1 MAPAGSACD
10 NMLWWRMKT
19 FRERVSIYSE
29 TTIGKVIL
37 PMCVEESP
45 FELDIRRIVTD
56 SDLDGVVTGAILRRW
71 WSDAD
76 VIFGHPGELRAGV
89 FDGVIDRFTA
99 VCDLPLHHNCGLSI
113 DHHQS
118 NKPEEDIGDSM
129 IIWRE
134 SPSAARIA
142 YDVFSERVDLSD
154 FESLLGW
161 VDKLDSGGISQEE
174 YLSDNPV
181 LWLSRVIDAGE
192 GVAMKV
198 LEFLQ
203 EGVPVDE
210 ILSDSEVSEMIL
222 EKKREMGVLV
232 STIRDGMVIEDRM
245 AIVRLDGTG
254 IRSNGYQVTA
264 MAGDKCDACMVIH
277 GDLGASFGEGE
288 SYPVSASF
296 YTNSFLHP
304 DGGIYDLTALATR
317 FDSDGGGHA
326 NACGCR
332 IKPIE
337 QLEVA
342 DREVSGE
349 DISRNIAAWL
359 QMWSE
364 R

>member
-1 MAPAGSACD
+1 
-10 NMLWWRMKT
+10 MLRWRMKT
-19 FRERVSIYSE
+19 FRERVSKFRNHHWC
-29 TTIGKVIL
+29 GHL
-37 PMCVEESP
+37 PIDVAEGP
-45 FELDIRRIVTD
+45 FDLEIRRIVTD

-71 WSDAD
+71 WTDAN

-89 FDGVIDRFTA
+89 FDEVIDRRTA
-99 VCDLPLHHNCGLSI
+99 VCDLPMHRSCGLSI

-118 NKPEEDIGDSM
+118 NKPDGDAGDSM
-129 IIWRE
+129 VIWRE

-154 FESLLGW
+154 FESLLEW
-161 VDKLDSGGISQEE
+161 VDKLDSGAISHEE
-174 YLSDNPV
+174 YLANSPV

-192 GVAMKV
+192 GIAMKV

-203 EGVPVDE
+203 GGVTVDQ
-210 ILSDSEVSEMIL
+210 ILSDSEISEIIID
-222 EKKREMGVLV
+222 KKREMGVLIA
-232 STIRDGMVIEDRM
+232 SIRDNMLIEDRM

-277 GDLGASFGEGE
+277 GDLGATFGEGDN
-288 SYPVSASF
+288 YPVSASF
-296 YTNSFLHP
+296 YTNSFLHRS
-304 DGGIYDLTALATR
+304 GGIYDLTALATR

-332 IKPIE
+332 IKPIDDRV
-337 QLEVA
+337 VA
-342 DREVSGE
+342 DRGVTE
-349 DISRNIAAWL
+349 DDITRNIGAWL

>member
-1 MAPAGSACD
+1 MDVAEGVFD
-10 NMLWWRMKT
+10 L
-19 FRERVSIYSE
+19 E
-29 TTIGKVIL
+29 
-37 PMCVEESP
+37 
-45 FELDIRRIVTD
+45 IRRIVTD

-71 WSDAD
+71 WPDAE

-89 FDGVIDRFTA
+89 FDEMIDRWTA
-99 VCDLPLHHNCGLSI
+99 ICDLPMHRNCGLSI

-118 NKPEEDIGDSM
+118 NKPEEDVGGPM
-129 IIWRE
+129 VIWRE

-142 YDVFSERVDLSD
+142 HDVFSKRVALDDLQ
-154 FESLLGW
+154 SLLEW
-161 VDKLDSGGISQEE
+161 VDKLDSGAISHEE

-181 LWLSRVIDAGE
+181 LWLSRVIDAGD

-203 EGVPVDE
+203 DGVTVDQ
-210 ILSDSEVSEMIL
+210 ILSDPEISDIIIH
-222 EKKREMGVLV
+222 KKREMDELIAA
-232 STIRDGMVIEDRM
+232 IRDGMLIEDRM

-277 GDLGASFGEGE
+277 GELGATFGEG
-288 SYPVSASF
+288 SNYPVSASF
-296 YTNSFLHP
+296 YTNSFLHRS
-304 DGGIYDLTALATR
+304 GGIYDLTALATR
-317 FDSDGGGHA
+317 FDPDGGGHA

-337 QLEVA
+337 DQEIE
-342 DREVSGE
+342 DREVSKE
-349 DISRNIAAWL
+349 DVSRNIAAWL

>member
-1 MAPAGSACD
+1 
-10 NMLWWRMKT
+10 
-19 FRERVSIYSE
+19 
-29 TTIGKVIL
+29 
-37 PMCVEESP
+37 
-45 FELDIRRIVTD
+45 
-56 SDLDGVVTGAILRRW
+56 
-71 WSDAD
+71 
-76 VIFGHPGELRAGV
+76 
-89 FDGVIDRFTA
+89 
-99 VCDLPLHHNCGLSI
+99 
-113 DHHQS
+113 
-118 NKPEEDIGDSM
+118 M

-154 FESLLGW
+154 LKDLLEW
-161 VDKLDSGGISQEE
+161 VDKLDSGAISHEE
-174 YLSDNPV
+174 YLSDSPV

-198 LEFLQ
+198 LEHLQ
-203 EGVPVDE
+203 EGHSVDQ
-210 ILSDSEVSEMIL
+210 ILSDSKISEIIID
-222 EKKREMGVLV
+222 KKKEMGVLIAA
-232 STIRDGMVIEDRM
+232 IRDSMLIEDRL

-277 GDLGASFGEGE
+277 GELGAEFGDGE

-296 YTNSFLHP
+296 YTNSFLHRS
-304 DGGIYDLTALATR
+304 GGIYDLTALATR
-317 FDSDGGGHA
+317 FDQDGGGHA

-337 QLEVA
+337 DLELA
-342 DREVSGE
+342 DRDVSND

>member
-1 MAPAGSACD
+1 MDVAEGVFD
-10 NMLWWRMKT
+10 L
-19 FRERVSIYSE
+19 E
-29 TTIGKVIL
+29 
-37 PMCVEESP
+37 
-45 FELDIRRIVTD
+45 IRRIVTD

-71 WSDAD
+71 WTDAE

-89 FDGVIDRFTA
+89 FDDMIDRWTA
-99 VCDLPLHHNCGLSI
+99 ICDLPMHRNCGLSI

-118 NKPEEDIGDSM
+118 NKPEEDVGGPM
-129 IIWRE
+129 VIWRE

-142 YDVFSERVDLSD
+142 HDVFSKRVTLDDLQ
-154 FESLLGW
+154 SLLEW
-161 VDKLDSGGISQEE
+161 VDKLDSGAISHEE

-181 LWLSRVIDAGE
+181 LWLSRVIDAGD

-203 EGVPVDE
+203 DGVTVDQ
-210 ILSDSEVSEMIL
+210 ILSDPEISDIIIH
-222 EKKREMGVLV
+222 KKREMDELIAA
-232 STIRDGMVIEDRM
+232 IRDGMLIEDRM

-277 GDLGASFGEGE
+277 GELGATFGEG
-288 SYPVSASF
+288 SNYPVSASF
-296 YTNSFLHP
+296 YTNSFLHRS
-304 DGGIYDLTALATR
+304 GGIYDLTALATR
-317 FDSDGGGHA
+317 FDPDGGGHA

-337 QLEVA
+337 DQEIE
-342 DREVSGE
+342 DREVSKE
-349 DISRNIAAWL
+349 DVSGNIAAWL

>member
-1 MAPAGSACD
+1 MDVAED
-10 NMLWWRMKT
+10 VFDL
-19 FRERVSIYSE
+19 E
-29 TTIGKVIL
+29 
-37 PMCVEESP
+37 
-45 FELDIRRIVTD
+45 IRRIVTD

-71 WSDAD
+71 WPDAE

-89 FDGVIDRFTA
+89 FDEMIDRWTA
-99 VCDLPLHHNCGLSI
+99 ICDLPMHRNCGLSI

-118 NKPEEDIGDSM
+118 NKPEEDVGGPM
-129 IIWRE
+129 VIWRE

-142 YDVFSERVDLSD
+142 HDVFSKRVALDDLQ
-154 FESLLGW
+154 SLLEW
-161 VDKLDSGGISQEE
+161 VDKLDSGAISHEE

-181 LWLSRVIDAGE
+181 LWLSRVIDAGD
-192 GVAMKV
+192 GIAMKV

-203 EGVPVDE
+203 DGVTVDQ
-210 ILSDSEVSEMIL
+210 ILSDPEISDIIIH
-222 EKKREMGVLV
+222 KKREMDELIAA
-232 STIRDGMVIEDRM
+232 IRDGMLIEDRM

-277 GDLGASFGEGE
+277 GELGATFGEG
-288 SYPVSASF
+288 SNYPVSASF
-296 YTNSFLHP
+296 YTNSFLHRS
-304 DGGIYDLTALATR
+304 GGIYDLTALATR
-317 FDSDGGGHA
+317 FDPDGGGHA

-337 QLEVA
+337 DQEIE
-342 DREVSGE
+342 DREVSKE
-349 DISRNIAAWL
+349 DVSRNIAAWL

>member
-1 MAPAGSACD
+1 
-10 NMLWWRMKT
+10 MLRWRMKT
-19 FRERVSIYSE
+19 FRERVSKFRNHHWC
-29 TTIGKVIL
+29 GHL
-37 PMCVEESP
+37 PIDVAEGP
-45 FELDIRRIVTD
+45 FDLEIRRIVTD

-71 WSDAD
+71 WTDAN

-89 FDGVIDRFTA
+89 FDEVIDRRTA
-99 VCDLPLHHNCGLSI
+99 VCDLPMHRSCGLSI

-118 NKPEEDIGDSM
+118 NKPDGDAGDSM

-154 FESLLGW
+154 FESLLEW
-161 VDKLDSGGISQEE
+161 VDKLDSGAISHEE
-174 YLSDNPV
+174 YLADSPV

-192 GVAMKV
+192 GIAMKV

-203 EGVPVDE
+203 GGVTVDQ
-210 ILSDSEVSEMIL
+210 ILSDSEISEIIID
-222 EKKREMGVLV
+222 KKREMGVLIA
-232 STIRDGMVIEDRM
+232 SIRDNMLIEDRM

-277 GDLGASFGEGE
+277 GDLGATFGEGDN
-288 SYPVSASF
+288 YPVSASF
-296 YTNSFLHP
+296 YTNSFLHRS
-304 DGGIYDLTALATR
+304 GGIYDLTALATR

-332 IKPIE
+332 IKPIDDRV
-337 QLEVA
+337 VA
-342 DREVSGE
+342 DRGVTE
-349 DISRNIAAWL
+349 DDITRNIGAWL

>member
-1 MAPAGSACD
+1 MDVAED
-10 NMLWWRMKT
+10 VFDL
-19 FRERVSIYSE
+19 E
-29 TTIGKVIL
+29 
-37 PMCVEESP
+37 
-45 FELDIRRIVTD
+45 IRRIVTD

-71 WSDAD
+71 WPDAE

-89 FDGVIDRFTA
+89 FDEMIDRWTA
-99 VCDLPLHHNCGLSI
+99 ICDLPMHRNCGLSI

-118 NKPEEDIGDSM
+118 NKPEEDVGGPM
-129 IIWRE
+129 VIWRE

-142 YDVFSERVDLSD
+142 HDVFSKRVALDDLQ
-154 FESLLGW
+154 SLLEW
-161 VDKLDSGGISQEE
+161 VDKLDSGAISHEE

-181 LWLSRVIDAGE
+181 LWLSRVIDAGD

-203 EGVPVDE
+203 DGVTVDQ
-210 ILSDSEVSEMIL
+210 ILSDPEISDIIIH
-222 EKKREMGVLV
+222 KKREMDELIAA
-232 STIRDGMVIEDRM
+232 IRDGMLIEDRM

-277 GDLGASFGEGE
+277 GELGATFGEG
-288 SYPVSASF
+288 SNYPVSASF
-296 YTNSFLHP
+296 YTNSFLHRS
-304 DGGIYDLTALATR
+304 GGIYDLTALATR
-317 FDSDGGGHA
+317 FDPDGGGHA

-337 QLEVA
+337 DQEIE
-342 DREVSGE
+342 DREVSKE
-349 DISRNIAAWL
+349 DVSRNIAAWL

>member
-1 MAPAGSACD
+1 
-10 NMLWWRMKT
+10 MKT
-19 FRERVSIYSE
+19 FRESVSI
-29 TTIGKVIL
+29 IRNHHWCGHL
-37 PMCVEESP
+37 PIDVAEDP
-45 FELDIRRIVTD
+45 FDLEIRRIVTD

-71 WSDAD
+71 WTDAN

-89 FDGVIDRFTA
+89 FDGVIDRWTA
-99 VCDLPLHHNCGLSI
+99 VCDLPMHRSCGLSI

-118 NKPEEDIGDSM
+118 NKPDGDAGDSM

-154 FESLLGW
+154 FENLLGW
-161 VDKLDSGGISQEE
+161 VDKLDSGAISHEE
-174 YLSDNPV
+174 YLADSPV

-203 EGVPVDE
+203 QGVPVDQ
-210 ILSDSEVSEMIL
+210 ILSDSEISEIIIH
-222 EKKREMGVLV
+222 KKREMGVLI
-232 STIRDGMVIEDRM
+232 TAIRDSMLIEDRM
-245 AIVRLDGTG
+245 AIVRLEGTG
-254 IRSNGYQVTA
+254 VRSNGYQVTA

-277 GDLGASFGEGE
+277 GELGATFGEGD

-296 YTNSFLHP
+296 YTNSFLHRS
-304 DGGIYDLTALATR
+304 GGIYDLTALATR
-317 FDSDGGGHA
+317 FDPDGGGHA

-332 IKPIE
+332 IKPIDD
-337 QLEVA
+337 LGVA
-342 DREVSGE
+342 DRGVSE
-349 DISRNIAAWL
+349 DDITRNIGAWL

>member
-1 MAPAGSACD
+1 MDVAEGVFD
-10 NMLWWRMKT
+10 L
-19 FRERVSIYSE
+19 E
-29 TTIGKVIL
+29 
-37 PMCVEESP
+37 
-45 FELDIRRIVTD
+45 IRRIVTD

-71 WSDAD
+71 WTDAE

-89 FDGVIDRFTA
+89 FDDMIDRWTA
-99 VCDLPLHHNCGLSI
+99 ICDLPMHRNCGLSI

-118 NKPEEDIGDSM
+118 NKPEEDVGGPM
-129 IIWRE
+129 VIWRE

-142 YDVFSERVDLSD
+142 HDVFSKRVALDDLQ
-154 FESLLGW
+154 SLLEW
-161 VDKLDSGGISQEE
+161 VDKLDSGAISHEE

-181 LWLSRVIDAGE
+181 LWLSRVIDAGD

-203 EGVPVDE
+203 DGVTVDQ
-210 ILSDSEVSEMIL
+210 ILSDPEISDIIIH
-222 EKKREMGVLV
+222 KKREMDELIAA
-232 STIRDGMVIEDRM
+232 IRDGMLIEDRM

-277 GDLGASFGEGE
+277 GELGATFGEG
-288 SYPVSASF
+288 SNYPVSASF
-296 YTNSFLHP
+296 YTNSFLHRS
-304 DGGIYDLTALATR
+304 GGIYDLTALATR
-317 FDSDGGGHA
+317 FDPDGGGHA

-337 QLEVA
+337 DQEIE
-342 DREVSGE
+342 DREVSKE
-349 DISRNIAAWL
+349 DVSRNIAAWL

>member
-1 MAPAGSACD
+1 MDVAEGVFD
-10 NMLWWRMKT
+10 L
-19 FRERVSIYSE
+19 E
-29 TTIGKVIL
+29 
-37 PMCVEESP
+37 
-45 FELDIRRIVTD
+45 IRRIVTD

-71 WSDAD
+71 WTDAE

-89 FDGVIDRFTA
+89 FDDMIDRWTA
-99 VCDLPLHHNCGLSI
+99 ICDLPIHRNCGLSI

-118 NKPEEDIGDSM
+118 NKPEEDVGGPM
-129 IIWRE
+129 VIWRE

-142 YDVFSERVDLSD
+142 HDVFSKRVALDDLQ
-154 FESLLGW
+154 SLLEW
-161 VDKLDSGGISQEE
+161 VDKLDSGAISHEE

-181 LWLSRVIDAGE
+181 LWLSRVIDAGD

-203 EGVPVDE
+203 DGVTVDQ
-210 ILSDSEVSEMIL
+210 ILSDPEISDIIIH
-222 EKKREMGVLV
+222 KKREMDELIAA
-232 STIRDGMVIEDRM
+232 IRDGMLIEDRM

-277 GDLGASFGEGE
+277 GDFGATFGKG
-288 SYPVSASF
+288 SNYPVSASF
-296 YTNSFLHP
+296 YTNSFLHRS
-304 DGGIYDLTALATR
+304 GGIYDLTALATR
-317 FDSDGGGHA
+317 FDPDGGGHA

-337 QLEVA
+337 DQEIE
-342 DREVSGE
+342 DREVSKE
-349 DISRNIAAWL
+349 DVSRNIAAWL